1 MCRHARFRS
10 PTRLDRM
17 RVDALLALMRVDAKL
32 RRHRSNAGNCAGF
45 GGGLAVASCGAGDGG
60 PGSRSEGR
68 IGGGWVPS
76 SDWWATGSSVVSTL
90 SSMDC
95 GPCATSC
102 EGCSG
107 AAAIGARSIM
117 TAGGGPSGAASV
129 GRQFRA
135 SQASAPC
142 AAVTTQAAAI
152 QRRAGGGR
160 RELPHCGLGSH
171 TVRLVIEFE
180 LAIKLALV
188 IDLGSAGALPPDGL
202 AARDE
207 RRDSYSRAI
216 YIEMS

>member
-1 MCRHARFRS
+1 
-10 PTRLDRM
+10 
-17 RVDALLALMRVDAKL
+17 
-32 RRHRSNAGNCAGF
+32 
-45 GGGLAVASCGAGDGG
+45 
-60 PGSRSEGR
+60 
-68 IGGGWVPS
+68 
-76 SDWWATGSSVVSTL
+76 
-90 SSMDC
+90 
-95 GPCATSC
+95 
-102 EGCSG
+102 
-107 AAAIGARSIM
+107 M

-171 TVRLVIEFE
+171 AVRLVIEFE

-216 YIEMS
+216 YIATS